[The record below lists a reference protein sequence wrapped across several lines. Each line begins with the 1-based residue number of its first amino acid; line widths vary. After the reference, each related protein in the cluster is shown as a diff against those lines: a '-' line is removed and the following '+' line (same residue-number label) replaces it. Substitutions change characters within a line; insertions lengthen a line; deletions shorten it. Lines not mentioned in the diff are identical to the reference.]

1 MHIIV
6 VARTAVDY
14 YHMFNIYG
22 VYGGEREIHIDGSR
36 RRRNDVAAK
45 EEVHTST
52 HIYALYNMCVY
63 NMTLQ

>member
-22 VYGGEREIHIDGSR
+22 VYGGERER
-36 RRRNDVAAK
+36 
-45 EEVHTST
+45 
-52 HIYALYNMCVY
+52 
-63 NMTLQ
+63 